1 MPHDLVNRLGVQ
13 GFLKRIDK
21 LDFSILTCK
30 YVNFLQEL
38 AKHLASSVYQQLLK
52 ENTFLSQS
60 QKLCLDK
67 FQENLKNVVVLQL
80 QNKQSILDGKTLA
93 KQLTEV
99 FLYFF
104 PLLSQKYDQSTNKE
118 DLLTEI
124 QFELG
129 IYISPNA
136 AAAAEESA
144 LISD

>member
-1 MPHDLVNRLGVQ
+1 M
-13 GFLKRIDK
+13 
-21 LDFSILTCK
+21 
-30 YVNFLQEL
+30 
-38 AKHLASSVYQQLLK
+38 
-52 ENTFLSQS
+52 
-60 QKLCLDK
+60 
-67 FQENLKNVVVLQL
+67 VVLQL